1 MPPFELTSFNKTGGN
16 GCMIWVYLCILIP
29 VAGFIL
35 LLLFGGFVQV
45 SQGQAA
51 IIERFGKFNRV
62 IRGGLHLRI
71 PFLDT
76 FRVVGQINR
85 PEYRKE
91 FGSYRVDLREQIFD
105 VAKQAVITKDNVNLE
120 VDTIIYYQVS
130 EPELTV
136 YGITDLPKA
145 IEELAQTLIRNEF
158 GRMELDMSLGARD
171 QIKGNIKTALDEAT
185 GRWGIRILR
194 VEIQEIIPPSDLKK
208 IMEEQMIAERDR
220 RVKVSGAQAEKESV
234 VLLAEAAKTRMLLE
248 AEAEKAQSVLKAE
261 GEKQCLL
268 LKAQAMQEQQVMVAK
283 GRKEALTL
291 ESEGE
296 KIAAINRAEAE
307 AAGLVKKLNSQA
319 EGLAQ
324 ISQAL
329 NSQESNEALLTIKRL
344 ETAVQIAEKLGN
356 GQATKIFLPQEA
368 GGLMGTVL
376 SLVEGLKPKEPEK

>member
-1 MPPFELTSFNKTGGN
+1 
-16 GCMIWVYLCILIP
+16 MIWIYIGALILI
-29 VAGFIL
+29 GLFIVL
-35 LLLFGGFVQV
+35 ILCHGFVQV

-62 IRGGLHLRI
+62 LRGGLHLRI
-71 PFLDT
+71 PFLET
-76 FRVVGQINR
+76 FRCVGQINR

-105 VAKQAVITKDNVNLE
+105 VAKQAVITKDNVPLE
-120 VDTIIYYQVS
+120 VDTIIYYLVA
-130 EPELTV
+130 EPEKTV

-158 GRMELDMSLGARD
+158 GRMELDISLGARD
-171 QIKGNIKTALDEAT
+171 QIKQNIKAALDEAT
-185 GRWGIRILR
+185 GQWGIRILR
-194 VEIQEIIPPSDLKK
+194 VEIQEIIPPNDLKK

-220 RVKVSGAQAEKESV
+220 RVKVSSAQAEKESV
-234 VLLAEAAKTRMLLE
+234 VLLAEAAKARMLLE
-248 AEAEKAQSVLKAE
+248 AEAAKSQAVLKAE
-261 GEKQCLL
+261 ADKQCLIL
-268 LKAQAMQEQQVMVAK
+268 QAQAMQEQQVMLAQAK
-283 GRKEALTL
+283 KEALTL

-296 KIAAINRAEAE
+296 KIAALNRAEAE
-307 AAGLVKKLNSQA
+307 AAGLVKQLNSQA

-368 GGLMGTVL
+368 TGLMGTIL
-376 SLVEGLKPKEPEK
+376 GLLEGLKLNQPEK